1 MKIITLDPGPRFSS
15 NCYVLI
21 SDGEAVVIDP
31 SFPIQSVREKIGS
44 ARICGVILTHAHFDH
59 MLFLDSFRNIPVY
72 VGALDAPSLGDSR
85 KNGYYH
91 FLGEDIKYTGDYIA
105 LSSGNRIKFGGA
117 ELSVIE
123 TPGHTK
129 GSVSLLTNGAVFVG
143 DLVFADGGYGRT
155 DLWGGSILELTQSI
169 EKIMGLHES
178 TLVYPGHGRA
188 LDVREIRRYFGQ
200 KKEN

>member
-15 NCYVLI
+15 NCYILV
-21 SDGEAVVIDP
+21 SDNEAVVIDP
-31 SFPIQSVREKIGS
+31 SFPAEAALERIGDAKLS
-44 ARICGVILTHAHFDH
+44 GVILTHAHFDH
-59 MLFLDSFRNIPVY
+59 FLCIDSYREIPVY
-72 VGALDAPSLGDSR
+72 VGAQDAPALRDSQM
-85 KNGYYH
+85 NGYRL
-91 FLGEDIKYTGDYIA
+91 FLGENRGYFGDYNVLA
-105 LSSGNRIKFGGA
+105 AGDRIKLGGA

-129 GSVSLLTNGAVFVG
+129 GSVSLLANGAVFVG

-155 DLWGGSILELTQSI
+155 DLFGGSFAELMRSI
-169 EKIMGLHES
+169 DKITELDES
-178 TLVYPGHGRA
+178 TVIYPGHGRA